1 MQKNYD
7 LWIKFTPKEHF
18 WHETKKNPIV
28 INKQVR
34 PRSFILLNKKLK
46 LPEITNKTTNNP
58 SNQKKWRKIPGG
70 SPVREFRR
78 TSNRTNQCRSKK
90 DMIFGSKEEEEGIG
104 EGRVTGN
111 RESLG
116 ERWKELGKLGKN
128 GDRKIKNKK

>member
-1 MQKNYD
+1 MIYGLN
-7 LWIKFTPKEHF
+7 LHPKSISGMKQ
-18 WHETKKNPIV
+18 KKNPIV

-78 TSNRTNQCRSKK
+78 TSNRTNQCRRSKK
-90 DMIFGSKEEEEGIG
+90 DMIFGSNEEEEGIG

-116 ERWKELGKLGKN
+116 N
-128 GDRKIKNKK
+128 GGRNWGNWAKKGTEK

>member
-1 MQKNYD
+1 MIYGLN
-7 LWIKFTPKEHF
+7 LHPKSISGMKQ
-18 WHETKKNPIV
+18 KKNPIV

-78 TSNRTNQCRSKK
+78 TSNRTNQCRRSKK
-90 DMIFGSKEEEEGIG
+90 DMIFGSNEEEEGIG

-116 ERWKELGKLGKN
+116 NRGRNWGN
-128 GDRKIKNKK
+128 WAKKGTEK

>member
-58 SNQKKWRKIPGG
+58 SSQ
-70 SPVREFRR
+70 
-78 TSNRTNQCRSKK
+78 
-90 DMIFGSKEEEEGIG
+90 
-104 EGRVTGN
+104 
-111 RESLG
+111 
-116 ERWKELGKLGKN
+116 KN
-128 GDRKIKNKK
+128 GEKFQEDRQCVNSDEHRIEQINAEAKKI